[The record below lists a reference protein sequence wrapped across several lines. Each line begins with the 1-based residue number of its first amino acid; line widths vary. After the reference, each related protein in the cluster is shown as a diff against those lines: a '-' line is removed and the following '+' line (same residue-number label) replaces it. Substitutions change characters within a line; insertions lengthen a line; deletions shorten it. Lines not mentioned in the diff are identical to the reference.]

1 MISVVVVLCVPVD
14 NCIPSMNTNV
24 TSLQILTLDWN
35 YEHNV
40 NIFVL

>member
-14 NCIPSMNTNV
+14 NCISSMNTNV

-35 YEHNV
+35 YENNV

>member
-14 NCIPSMNTNV
+14 KSISSMNTNV

-35 YEHNV
+35 YEHNL
-40 NIFVL
+40 NIFDL